1 MPPAAA
7 TSAPLALIHG
17 DDDFA
22 VKQRA
27 RQIYQQWCAELGGMD
42 HETIDAQ
49 VTNSGEA
56 SRALARLRESL
67 QTLPFFGSGKAV
79 WLKNC
84 SFLSDDRTST
94 SHEVTENLV
103 SLAQE
108 LKEFSW
114 QNVRLLISAGKV
126 DRRKTFYKAIEKLG
140 SVEAFA
146 ALSLDDRDWAGKA
159 ETIVLREVRARKKQI
174 ADDALGEVVQNIG
187 PNSQQLVTEVEKL
200 CLYAGDA
207 AEVTLK
213 HVQAIVTRNKQARAF
228 AVADAL
234 GERDLPGLLRR
245 LDEELWS
252 MQFDKQKSVIGL
264 LYGIIS
270 KVRTMILAREMIR
283 EGWIRSGAAGGA
295 LKTALARVPADQVPA
310 DKRFN
315 PLALHPFVL
324 EKAIKHAAHFTLDEL
339 LEAMALLLACNQ
351 KLISSQLD
359 DALVLQQ
366 TLVQIVRR
374 PPPPGGKPAR

>member
-56 SRALARLRESL
+56 SRALALLRESL

-79 WLKNC
+79 WLQNC
-84 SFLSDDRTST
+84 SFLGDDRTST
-94 SHEVTENLV
+94 SQEVTENLV

-126 DRRKTFYKAIEKLG
+126 DRRKTFYKTVEKLG
-140 SVEAFA
+140 AVEAFA
-146 ALSLDDRDWAGKA
+146 ALSLEDRDWAGKA

-187 PNSQQLVTEVEKL
+187 PNSQQLITEVEKL
-200 CLYAGDA
+200 CLYAGDS
-207 AEVTLK
+207 AEVTLEQ
-213 HVQAIVTRNKQARAF
+213 VQAIVTRNKQARAF

-234 GERDLPGLLRR
+234 GERNLPALLRR

-252 MQFDKQKSVIGL
+252 MQFDKQKTIIGL

-270 KVRTMILAREMIR
+270 KVRTMILSREMIR
-283 EGWIRSGAAGGA
+283 EGWIRAGASGGA

-310 DKRFN
+310 EKRFN

-324 EKAIKHAAHFTLDEL
+324 EKAIKHAANFTLDEL
-339 LEAMALLLACNQ
+339 LEAMELLLACNQ

-374 PPPPGGKPAR
+374 PAPPGGKPGR

>member
-56 SRALARLRESL
+56 SRAMARLRESL

-79 WLKNC
+79 WLQNC
-84 SFLSDDRTST
+84 SFLGDDRTST
-94 SHEVTENLV
+94 SQEVAENLV
-103 SLAQE
+103 ALAQE

-126 DRRKTFYKAIEKLG
+126 DRRKTFYKAVEKLG

-159 ETIVLREVRARKKQI
+159 ESIVLREVRARKKQI

-200 CLYAGDA
+200 CLFAGDA
-207 AEVTLK
+207 PEISLK

-234 GERDLPGLLRR
+234 GERNLPALLRR

-283 EGWIRSGAAGGA
+283 EGWIRAGAGGGA
-295 LKTALARVPADQVPA
+295 LKTALTRVPADQVTA

-324 EKAIKHAAHFTLDEL
+324 EKAIKHAANFTLDEL

-374 PPPPGGKPAR
+374 PMSPGGKPAR

>member
-27 RQIYQQWCAELGGMD
+27 RQLHQQWCDELGGMD

-49 VTNSGEA
+49 AGNSAEA
-56 SRALARLRESL
+56 SRALSRLRESL
-67 QTLPFFGSGKAV
+67 QTLPFFGSGKVV
-79 WLKNC
+79 WLQNC
-84 SFLSDDRTST
+84 SFLGDDRVST
-94 SHEVTENLV
+94 SQEVTENLV
-103 SLAQE
+103 SLAHE
-108 LKEFSW
+108 LKEFAW

-126 DRRKTFYKAIEKLG
+126 DRRKTFYKTVEKLG
-140 SVEAFA
+140 AVESFA
-146 ALSLDDRDWAGKA
+146 ALTVEDRDWVGKA
-159 ETIVLREVRARKKQI
+159 ESIVLRELRLRKREI
-174 ADDALGEVVQNIG
+174 SDDGLAEMVQSIG
-187 PNSQQLVTEVEKL
+187 PNGQQLVNEVEKL
-200 CLYAGDA
+200 CLYAGNTA
-207 AEVTLK
+207 VISLE
-213 HVQAIVTRNKQARAF
+213 HVQGIVTRNKQARAF

-234 GERDLPGLLRR
+234 GERKLPILLRR
-245 LDEELWS
+245 LDEELWA

-264 LYGIIS
+264 LYGVIS
-270 KVRTMILAREMIR
+270 KVRTMILAKEMVR
-283 EGWIRSGAAGGA
+283 EGWVRAGASGGA
-295 LKTALARVPADQVPA
+295 IKTALARVPAERVPA

-324 EKAIKHAAHFTLDEL
+324 EKAIQHSGNFALDEL
-339 LEAMALLLACNQ
+339 LEAMSLLLACNQ

-366 TLVQIVRR
+366 TLIQIVRR
-374 PPPPGGKPAR
+374 GPASGAKSAP